1 MFTLIQQTYY
11 SHINEDT
18 LKKLPQ
24 LDPLKAALDDTE
36 KGFNA
41 TKFITE
47 AAEDV
52 YSGRIEITITTS
64 LNIIYNAK

>member
-18 LKKLPQ
+18 LKKLPK
-24 LDPLKAALDDTE
+24 LDPLQAALDETE

-41 TKFITE
+41 TKVITE

-52 YSGRIEITITTS
+52 YSGRT
-64 LNIIYNAK
+64 

>member
-18 LKKLPQ
+18 LKKLPK
-24 LDPLKAALDDTE
+24 LDPLQAALDETE

-41 TKFITE
+41 TKIITE

-52 YSGRIEITITTS
+52 YSGR
-64 LNIIYNAK
+64 NYNNN